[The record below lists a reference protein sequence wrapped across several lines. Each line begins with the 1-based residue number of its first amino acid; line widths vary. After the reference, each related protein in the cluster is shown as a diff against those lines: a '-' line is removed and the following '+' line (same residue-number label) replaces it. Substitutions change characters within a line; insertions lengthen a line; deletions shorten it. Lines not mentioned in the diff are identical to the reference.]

1 MYDPSINVRSASPRA
16 REEERWGETG
26 VSTSQGR
33 ERTRAASARPERER
47 GGSLSPQEGKERSRS
62 ASTREASPQE
72 GRERARSRSAKRSP
86 QEERETLR
94 SPETIGSPVRRDALS
109 GERREAAG
117 QMAGLE
123 ARGEG
128 HHEDEGR
135 AGEGGVRL
143 WKDLEGLFWRPEEG
157 DAGME
162 GGVLMAIAPR
172 KGAGGRAKVET
183 RRAEEDE
190 VGGGGVVEPKAA
202 AVHKVE

>member
-1 MYDPSINVRSASPRA
+1 M
-16 REEERWGETG
+16 
-26 VSTSQGR
+26 STSQGR

-86 QEERETLR
+86 QEES

-117 QMAGLE
+117 QMAVLE

-157 DAGME
+157 EAGME